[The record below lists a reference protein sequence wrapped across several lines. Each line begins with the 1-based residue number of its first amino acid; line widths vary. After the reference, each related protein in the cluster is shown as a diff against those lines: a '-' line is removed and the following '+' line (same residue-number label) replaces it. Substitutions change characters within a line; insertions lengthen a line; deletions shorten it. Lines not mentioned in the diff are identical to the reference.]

1 MIKKLL
7 LPFVVIVGFVG
18 FIMYGRIKGAPRA
31 SVPATSASLMPTS
44 AFVPVTTPTTSST
57 TTSSTAGSASTSAG
71 QYKDGTYTGSVAD
84 AYYGN
89 VQVQAVITNGA
100 IADVQFLQYPSDN
113 GNSANISQRSMPLLK
128 AEAISTQSAT
138 VDIISGATQTS
149 QAFQQSLTA
158 ALNQAS

>member
-1 MIKKLL
+1 MIKKLF
-7 LPFVVIVGFVG
+7 LPCVVIVGFIG
-18 FIMYGRIKGAPRA
+18 FVIYGRMKAAPSTAIVPRI
-31 SVPATSASLMPTS
+31 SVSPTL
-44 AFVPVTTPTTSST
+44 AT
-57 TTSSTAGSASTSAG
+57 TTTG

-89 VQVQAVITNGA
+89 VQVQAIVQNGN

-128 AEAISTQSAT
+128 AEAISAQSAT

>member
-1 MIKKLL
+1 
-7 LPFVVIVGFVG
+7 VVIVGFVG
-18 FIMYGRIKGAPRA
+18 FIVYGRIKAAPRA
-31 SVPATSASLMPTS
+31 SVSVTSTLP
-44 AFVPVTTPTTSST
+44 VPTTPSATTSSIAT
-57 TTSSTAGSASTSAG
+57 AG

-84 AYYGN
+84 AYYGS
-89 VQVQAVITNGA
+89 VQVQAVIANGA
-100 IADVQFLQYPSDN
+100 ITDVQFLQYPSDN

-128 AEAISTQSAT
+128 AEAISVQNVH